1 MLPTTLLLLTLTA
14 PPDGPAL
21 YKAQC
26 ARCHGGHGEGAKKY
40 AKPLQGDLSVAQL
53 GKLVRET
60 MPEDNPNS
68 LTEAESLAIAGW
80 MHDRFYSAV
89 ARERVKPARIDL
101 TRLTVA
107 QYRNAV
113 ADLVGSFRTPIAWGN
128 ERGLNGEYFNS
139 RGIRRDKRVLERLDA
154 QVQFDFG
161 TGPAIP
167 DKMEP
172 HDFSIAWSGS
182 VLPPE
187 SGDYEFV
194 VRTEHAVRLWVNDL
208 EQSRPL
214 VDAWVKSGN
223 DTEFRGTIPLLA
235 GRPTGIRLEYSKS
248 KQGVQND
255 PNKDKKPPVAKS
267 SIALLWKRPHG
278 VVEVIPARQLS
289 PQRTAEQFVVTAKFP
304 PDDRSLGWERGSS
317 VSKEWDAA
325 ATEAAIE
332 TAGYLVRKV
341 NELAGT
347 NDNDKD
353 RPAKLRKWCETFAE
367 RAFRRPLTAE
377 QKAIVVDKSFALPD
391 PKLAVQRVV
400 LMVLKSPFFLY
411 REVGGTTDDFDTAS
425 RLSFALWD
433 SMPDE
438 PLRRAAAAGQL
449 KTADQRKKQ
458 AERML
463 ADPRAKAKLRGFL
476 LTWLHADQP
485 HDLQK
490 DAKRFPGFDAALIAD
505 LKTSLE
511 IMLDETV
518 QSDASDFRTLLTS
531 TEIYANDRIAHY
543 FQLDAPK
550 QPGFAKV
557 KFGER
562 RAGVLTHPY
571 LLASFAGPTESSPIH
586 RGVFLARGV
595 LGVSLKPPPEAVA
608 PVPPDL
614 HPGLTTRER
623 VALQT
628 KAANCMTCHGIINPL
643 GFTLEQFDA
652 VGRFRDTDAGKPID
666 AKGEYL
672 AANGKVLPID
682 GARSL
687 AMSLVA
693 SPDAHEA
700 FVEQLF
706 HHLAQQPIRAY
717 GPTTLDD
724 LERDFR
730 SAGFSIRKLAAA
742 AAVTAAAAGRK

>member
-1 MLPTTLLLLTLTA
+1 
-14 PPDGPAL
+14 
-21 YKAQC
+21 
-26 ARCHGGHGEGAKKY
+26 
-40 AKPLQGDLSVAQL
+40 
-53 GKLVRET
+53 
-60 MPEDNPNS
+60 
-68 LTEAESLAIAGW
+68 
-80 MHDRFYSAV
+80 
-89 ARERVKPARIDL
+89 
-101 TRLTVA
+101 
-107 QYRNAV
+107 
-113 ADLVGSFRTPIAWGN
+113 
-128 ERGLNGEYFNS
+128 
-139 RGIRRDKRVLERLDA
+139 
-154 QVQFDFG
+154 
-161 TGPAIP
+161 
-167 DKMEP
+167 
-172 HDFSIAWSGS
+172 
-182 VLPPE
+182 
-187 SGDYEFV
+187 
-194 VRTEHAVRLWVNDL
+194 
-208 EQSRPL
+208 
-214 VDAWVKSGN
+214 
-223 DTEFRGTIPLLA
+223 
-235 GRPTGIRLEYSKS
+235 
-248 KQGVQND
+248 
-255 PNKDKKPPVAKS
+255 
-267 SIALLWKRPHG
+267 
-278 VVEVIPARQLS
+278 
-289 PQRTAEQFVVTAKFP
+289 
-304 PDDRSLGWERGSS
+304 
-317 VSKEWDAA
+317 
-325 ATEAAIE
+325 
-332 TAGYLVRKV
+332 
-341 NELAGT
+341 
-347 NDNDKD
+347 
-353 RPAKLRKWCETFAE
+353 
-367 RAFRRPLTAE
+367 
-377 QKAIVVDKSFALPD
+377 
-391 PKLAVQRVV
+391 
-400 LMVLKSPFFLY
+400 VLKSPFFLY
-411 REVGGTTDDFDTAS
+411 REVNGGNDDFDTAS

-490 DAKRFPGFDAALIAD
+490 DAKRFPAFDAALIAD

-557 KFGER
+557 KFGDR

-672 AANGKVLPID
+672 AANGQTIPID

-687 AMSLVA
+687 AASLVA

-730 SAGFSIRKLAAA
+730 STGFSIRKLAAA